1 MDGMKQVFRSFI
13 VATAVWAS
21 FAALAL
27 FFWYGIA
34 SDCCADL
41 KYFHGVSRLRGEA
54 KLGWI
59 SQAEAEQRISEME
72 RQYRNYVWDTA
83 KLPLFLSALVIP
95 FLTIVFYRWSGDT
108 S

>member
-13 VATAVWAS
+13 VAVTVWAF

-41 KYFHGVSRLRGEA
+41 KYFHGVSRFRGEA

-59 SQAEAEQRISEME
+59 SQAEAEQLISEME
-72 RQYRNYVWDTA
+72 QQYLKFVWDTS
-83 KLPLFLSALVIP
+83 KLPLCLSVLAVPLLAILL
-95 FLTIVFYRWSGDT
+95 FRWKGDT